1 MKTGQQPPRATAV
14 RLAGGLAA
22 TATLAATTLTLLVG
36 APAMAGG
43 AGDPRH
49 CDRGICLN
57 YARLVLAA
65 NDADGDGY
73 ADADEEAAGTDPK
86 DPASHPAVLQVV
98 DLIARGELPSFEKGF
113 SEIVVLP
120 TALPDGTKVTDQG
133 SLESLTA
140 ALGGLAPSR
149 SEGLGRLGISSKLL
163 GRMGVGGSD
172 VLSIVAGLRTGK
184 DQPVFEARIG
194 GVNASWISAGA
205 SESGG
210 STYDYKDGST
220 SHTVVTWFE
229 QTDAGTVNYTV
240 DFERCGPSC
249 TGDVSVTVKGGGQD
263 DECSTVGGFGCFGS
277 LGDVADKGYDKMK
290 ESEQKNGKDSG
301 GQTPKPAESAQP
313 AGQPSPGAT
322 GQPSQ
327 QPSSGSSGQP
337 SQQPSAQPT
346 ATATTTSDDEED
358 EEEYTNPD
366 ADQTVVVIR
375 PGDVERVVRL
385 VRGSNSTPAQI
396 DRELPELDPEDL
408 SGGNPEIELRDPNW
422 DGGSFTTVSPVR
434 TGEANSNYGPDG
446 GLGPRP

>member
-1 MKTGQQPPRATAV
+1 MNTAQHSSRTAAV
-14 RLAGGLAA
+14 RVAAGLAA
-22 TATLAATTLTLLVG
+22 TATLTASALTMVG
-36 APAMAGG
+36 SPAVAGG
-43 AGDPRH
+43 AGDPKH

-57 YARLVLAA
+57 YSRFVLEQT
-65 NDADGDGY
+65 DADGDGF

-86 DPASHPAVLQVV
+86 DPSSHPTVLHVV
-98 DLIARGELPSFEKGF
+98 DLVARGALPSFEKGF
-113 SEIVVLP
+113 SEIVVVP
-120 TALPDGTKVTDQG
+120 TSLPDGTKVADMG

-149 SEGLGRLGISSKLL
+149 TDGLARLGISSKLL

-172 VLSIVAGLRTGK
+172 VLSIVAGLRTSK
-184 DQPVFEARIG
+184 DQPAFEARIG
-194 GVNASWISAGA
+194 GINASWISAGS

-210 STYDYKDGST
+210 STYDYKDGET
-220 SHTVVTWFE
+220 NHTVVSWFE

-240 DFERCGPSC
+240 DFERCGTRC
-249 TGDVSVTVKGGGQD
+249 TGDVTVTVKGGGQD
-263 DECSTVGGFGCFGS
+263 DQCSTVAGFGCFGS

-290 ESEQKNGKDSG
+290 ESEKKNGKDSG

-327 QPSSGSSGQP
+327 QPSGGSSGQP

-346 ATATTTSDDEED
+346 ATASSDPDDGED

-385 VRGSNSTPAQI
+385 VRGSNTTPAQI
-396 DRELPELDPEDL
+396 DRELPELDPKDL

-446 GLGPRP
+446 GRGPRP